1 MAEEP
6 TVSVSDT
13 VWEKWLGAY
22 MVAMGKNMREA
33 LFEEWPLL
41 MRKVMDFT
49 PPFATKASRGEGK
62 AFSNSASDLS
72 VGRKAVAF
80 DIYKVMR
87 PFNPAARTKNLERI
101 LDRQDVAAFNILASR
116 SKNPLMAG
124 HTAVHFNRQ
133 LHLQA
138 RNARGRVWG
147 HDRKQVV
154 IGSDVGLL
162 KEYVAGVQ
170 KRVGYA
176 KSGWLKA
183 LLLVGGEA
191 PAYVTNKGTTGGD
204 VVDNHADEENP
215 SITAINRTPWA
226 VRQDEGS
233 RILSDAKA
241 SRIEAIIAKVKARCR
256 LADEQAKGA

>member
-1 MAEEP
+1 MATEP
-6 TVSVSDT
+6 LVSVSDT
-13 VWEKWLGAY
+13 VWEKWLANY
-22 MVAMGKNMREA
+22 MVALGKNMREA
-33 LFEEWPLL
+33 LYEEWPLL

-49 PPFATKASRGEGK
+49 PPFKTKSRPGP
-62 AFSNSASDLS
+62 SDLS
-72 VGRKAVAF
+72 VGRAAVAF

-87 PFNPAARTKNLERI
+87 PFNPAAKTKQMERI
-101 LDRQDVAAFNILASR
+101 LDRGDIAAFNVVASR
-116 SKNPLMAG
+116 SKDPRMHG
-124 HTAVHFNRQ
+124 VTAVPFNRQ

-138 RNARGRVWG
+138 RNSRGRVPG
-147 HDRKQVV
+147 RDRKQVV
-154 IGSDVGLL
+154 LGSDVGLL

-183 LLLVGGEA
+183 LLLVGGDA
-191 PAYVTNKGTTGGD
+191 PGYVTTKGTGGGD
-204 VVDNHADEENP
+204 VIDDHANEENP

-226 VRQDEGS
+226 VRQDEGA

-241 SRIEAIIAKVKARCR
+241 SRIEAIISKVRTHCR